1 MKKESAIIT
10 ARTLKVEVD
19 QSKFERIQNVLIGN
33 NSVALEKMNQWAL
46 KVGQTLFLLKLKN
59 GSDEKDEKVSN

>member
-1 MKKESAIIT
+1 MKKERAIIT